1 MYFSTL
7 TEVPI
12 VEGLLGAGMGKGP
25 ALAILLAGPALS
37 LPNMLVIR
45 TLLGTQKTLVLHA
58 GCGHGHNQRL
68 SLWPTDVRTTMK
80 LTVYGSGC
88 AKCQQLIANTEA
100 AARRLGL
107 EYQLEKVTDVN
118 AIIDAGIM
126 RTPALA
132 VDDDILIEGKVPS
145 SDELQQLLG

>member
-1 MYFSTL
+1 
-7 TEVPI
+7 
-12 VEGLLGAGMGKGP
+12 
-25 ALAILLAGPALS
+25 
-37 LPNMLVIR
+37 
-45 TLLGTQKTLVLHA
+45 
-58 GCGHGHNQRL
+58 
-68 SLWPTDVRTTMK
+68 MK

-88 AKCQQLIANTEA
+88 AKCQQLTANAEA

-118 AIIDAGIM
+118 AIIDAGVM

-132 VDDDILIEGKVPS
+132 VDDDALVEGKVPS